1 MGINIDNFSEK
12 ELIDLNHKIVERL
25 NFNAQMKHHSKM
37 MEFSIGE
44 KISFIPIGNEIRFG
58 VITKYNTKTISVMT
72 DDGMRWNVSPNLL
85 NKIKDAKAKVIQLNR
100 KNKKNS

>member
-44 KISFIPIGNEIRFG
+44 KVSFIPIGNEIRFG

-100 KNKKNS
+100 KNNKNS

>member
-1 MGINIDNFSEK
+1 MGINIDNLSEK
-12 ELIDLNHKIVERL
+12 ELIDLNHQIVERL

>member
-1 MGINIDNFSEK
+1 MGINIDNLSEK

-25 NFNAQMKHHSKM
+25 NFNAQMKNHSKM

>member
-1 MGINIDNFSEK
+1 
-12 ELIDLNHKIVERL
+12 
-25 NFNAQMKHHSKM
+25 
-37 MEFSIGE
+37 
-44 KISFIPIGNEIRFG
+44 
-58 VITKYNTKTISVMT
+58 MT

>member
-1 MGINIDNFSEK
+1 MGINIDNLSEK

-72 DDGMRWNVSPNLL
+72 DYGMRWNVSPNLL

>member
-1 MGINIDNFSEK
+1 MGINIDNLSEK

-25 NFNAQMKHHSKM
+25 KFNAQMKHHSKM

-44 KISFIPIGNEIRFG
+44 KISFIPIENEIRFG
-58 VITKYNTKTISVMT
+58 VITKSISIMT
-72 DDGMRWNVSPNLL
+72 DDGMRWNVSPHLL

-100 KNKKNS
+100 KNKKYS

>member
-1 MGINIDNFSEK
+1 MGINIDNLSEK

-58 VITKYNTKTISVMT
+58 VITKYNTKTH
-72 DDGMRWNVSPNLL
+72 
-85 NKIKDAKAKVIQLNR
+85 
-100 KNKKNS
+100 